1 MTMIIMAIMTM
12 AMATYGIND
21 DGRQWWEFQFV
32 LVIKMENDGNG
43 FGDNNDKVDGNDA
56 VVEYHVQENNE
67 INHRLV
73 WCW

>member
-1 MTMIIMAIMTM
+1 M
-12 AMATYGIND
+12 
-21 DGRQWWEFQFV
+21 
-32 LVIKMENDGNG
+32 LVMKLKNDGNG
-43 FGDNNDKVDGNDA
+43 LGDDNDKVDGNDA